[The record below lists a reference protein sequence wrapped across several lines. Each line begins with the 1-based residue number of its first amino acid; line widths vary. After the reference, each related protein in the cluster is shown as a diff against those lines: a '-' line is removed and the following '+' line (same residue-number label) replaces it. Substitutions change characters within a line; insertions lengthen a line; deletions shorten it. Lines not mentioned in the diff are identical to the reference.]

1 MKSPL
6 RIASLG
12 LLSAL
17 LVGCVEEAPRTKGL
31 DMPKVEVALPATE
44 TVSDFEAF
52 TGRFEAIYSVEIRAR
67 VTGYLDKVHFTDGS
81 EVPEGELLFE
91 IDPRPYE
98 TEVER
103 TEATLLQTEA
113 HMRRL
118 DADQKRANGLFSRA
132 AIGREEY
139 DRIQGDYSEAQAAV
153 GVAKAARD
161 MARLSLEFTK
171 VRAPI
176 AASSTPSFS
185 WRLSRRLVDP
195 GNMVQADVTPL
206 TTVVSLDPLYVYF
219 EVDERTLL
227 RLRRLA
233 REGRIKTRSAGSVIP
248 IQVGLADEV
257 DEDSGDFLFPHSGEI
272 DFSDNK
278 VDPATGTLQLRGK
291 IANPKSQAE
300 TRVLSPGLFAHVRL
314 PVGDPHPAMLVPEQA
329 LARDQGQR
337 VVYVVEKASEV
348 IKDEH
353 NKPKTVEVEKAFKR
367 LVEVKPYSKG
377 RMVIEKGLK
386 GDERVVVSGL
396 QRIRNDTKVRAVMAK
411 PPVEVS
417 AAKGETTGE

>member
-1 MKSPL
+1 MKHTL

-12 LLSAL
+12 LVSAL
-17 LVGCVEEAPRTKGL
+17 LTGCAEEAPRTKGFET
-31 DMPKVEVALPATE
+31 PKVEVAFPATE

-52 TGRFEAIYSVEIRAR
+52 TGRFEAIFTVEIRAR
-67 VTGYLDKVHFTDGS
+67 VTGYLDKVHFADGD
-81 EVPEGELLFE
+81 EVNEGALLFE

-98 TEVER
+98 TELKR
-103 TEATLLQTEA
+103 TEASLLQSEA
-113 HMRRL
+113 HQRRL
-118 DADQKRANGLFSRA
+118 NADQKRANGLYSRA
-132 AIGREEY
+132 AIGPEEY
-139 DRIQGDYSEAQAAV
+139 DRIMGDFSEAQAAV
-153 GVAKAARD
+153 GVAHAARD

-171 VRAPI
+171 VKAPI
-176 AASSTPSFS
+176 SG
-185 WRLSRRLVDP
+185 RLSRRLVDP

-206 TTVVSLDPLYVYF
+206 TTIVSLDPLYVYF

-233 REGRIKTRSAGSVIP
+233 REGRIKTRTSGSVIP
-248 IQVGLADEV
+248 IMVGLADEV
-257 DEDSGDFLFPHSGEI
+257 DEDTGDFLFPHQGEI

-291 IANPKSQAE
+291 IANPKSQAG

-314 PVGDPHPAMLVPEQA
+314 PVGDPHPALLVPEQA

-337 VVYVVEKASEV
+337 VVYVVETRTETQ
-348 IKDEH
+348 KDDN
-353 NKPKTVEVEKAFKR
+353 NKPRTVEVEKAFKR

-386 GDERVVVSGL
+386 PGERVVVSGL
-396 QRIRNDTKVRAVMAK
+396 QRIRNDTKVRPFMAK

>member
-1 MKSPL
+1 MKPTL
-6 RIASLG
+6 RIASFG

-17 LVGCVEEAPRTKGL
+17 LVGCVEEVPRIKGL
-31 DMPKVEVALPATE
+31 DVPKVEVAFPATE

-67 VTGYLDKVHFTDGS
+67 VTGYLDKVHFTDGI

-98 TEVER
+98 TELER

-113 HMRRL
+113 HLRRL
-118 DADQKRANGLFSRA
+118 DADQKRANGLYSRA

-139 DRIQGDYSEAQAAV
+139 DRIMGDYSEAQAAV

-171 VRAPI
+171 VKAPI
-176 AASSTPSFS
+176 SSSSSPTFS

-291 IANPKSQAE
+291 IANPKSQAG

-348 IKDEH
+348 VKDEN
-353 NKPKTVEVEKAFKR
+353 NKPKTVEVDKAFKR

-386 GDERVVVSGL
+386 GGERVVVSGL
-396 QRIRNDTKVRAVMAK
+396 QRIRNDTKVRAVMAR